1 MEPSDIWQL
10 LILVV
15 LIYLS
20 SFFSSAETALTSV
33 SRLRL
38 RSLADDGNKK
48 AALALRLI
56 DEEQPKMLTT
66 ILIGNNIVNLTASAI
81 SGVMASRIGG
91 SLGVGIG
98 TAVLTLLILI
108 FGEISPKTAASI
120 NSEEIAL
127 RSIPIVH
134 FLMYFLTPLIFVING
149 IAHGILWLKHIDMD
163 SYSTATTE
171 DELRTMVEVSHE
183 DGIIENDEKEMINNV
198 FDLTDSQAR
207 DVMVP
212 RVSVESIDVHASYE
226 DLMKVFSEQ
235 RFTRLPVYDE
245 NPDNI
250 IGILNMKD
258 VILYDQNT
266 PFNIKDYVR
275 EAFFTHEFKNTY
287 ELFLEMRKAAVTMSI
302 VLDEYGIM
310 VGVITME
317 DILEEI
323 VGEIRDEYDEEELDE
338 IKKIGPGDYII
349 EGQCSLDDLNDMIGT
364 DLKSEDYDSI
374 GGYMIGLLDH
384 FPDRGEQVADAAG
397 NSLRAVKVDGNRIEK
412 VRLVL
417 AGSAGNAG
425 STGSAGSTGGAKDAA
440 GIFGYA
446 SGNSVKNANSAG
458 DAQRP
463 ESGALE

>member
-1 MEPSDIWQL
+1 MDPSDIWQILL
-10 LILVV
+10 LIV

-20 SFFSSAETALTSV
+20 SFFSASETALTSV

-38 RSLADDGNKK
+38 RSLADDGNRR

-56 DEEQPKMLTT
+56 DEEQQKMLTT

-81 SGVMASRIGG
+81 AGVMTARIAGT
-91 SLGVGIG
+91 LGVGIG
-98 TAVLTLLILI
+98 TAVLTLVILI

-120 NSEEIAL
+120 ESEKIAL
-127 RSIPIVH
+127 RNVRVIHALMIV
-134 FLMYFLTPLIFVING
+134 LTPLIAAING
-149 IAHGILWLKHIDMD
+149 VARGVLWLIRVDPKD
-163 SYSTATTE
+163 YSTATTE

-212 RVSVESIDVHASYE
+212 RVDVVSIDVNTSYE

-235 RFTRLPVYDE
+235 KYTRLPVYDGS
-245 NPDNI
+245 PDDI
-250 IGILNMKD
+250 IGIINMKD
-258 VILYDQNT
+258 ILLYDQST
-266 PFNIKDYVR
+266 PFILKDYVR

-310 VGVITME
+310 VGIITME

-323 VGEIRDEYDEEELDE
+323 VGEIRDEYDEQELDE
-338 IKKIGPGDYII
+338 IKKIGPHDYIV
-349 EGQCSLDDLNDMIGT
+349 EGSSSLADINDMLGC
-364 DLKSEDYDSI
+364 DLTSEDYDSI

-384 FPDRGEQVADAAG
+384 FPEHGEQVTDREG

-412 VRLVL
+412 IRLIL
-417 AGSAGNAG
+417 AD
-425 STGSAGSTGGAKDAA
+425 KD
-440 GIFGYA
+440 GEN
-446 SGNSVKNANSAG
+446 NSDKNNNTATVQA
-458 DAQRP
+458 
-463 ESGALE
+463 

>member
-10 LILVV
+10 LILAV

-38 RSLADDGNKK
+38 RSLADDGNNK

-81 SGVMASRIGG
+81 SGVMAARIGG
-91 SLGVGIG
+91 SLGVGIS

-127 RSIPIVH
+127 KSVSIVH
-134 FLMYFLTPLIFVING
+134 FLMYILTPLIFVINS
-149 IAHGILWLKHIDMD
+149 IAQGILWLRHVDVN

-226 DLMKVFSEQ
+226 ELMKVFSDQ

-245 NPDNI
+245 NPDDI

-258 VILYDQNT
+258 VILYDQST

-275 EAFFTHEFKNTY
+275 DAFFTHEFKNTY

-310 VGVITME
+310 AGIITME

-349 EGQCSLDDLNDMIGT
+349 EGHCSLDDVNDKIGT
-364 DLKSEDYDSI
+364 DLTSEDYDSI

-384 FPDRGEQVADAAG
+384 FPDRGEQVSDNAG

-412 VRLVL
+412 VRLIL
-417 AGSAGNAG
+417 AGSENGTAGAASG
-425 STGSAGSTGGAKDAA
+425 SKGAKSTSSAKDTGDSGKDA
-440 GIFGYA
+440 
-446 SGNSVKNANSAG
+446 SA
-458 DAQRP
+458 
-463 ESGALE
+463 

>member
-1 MEPSDIWQL
+1 
-10 LILVV
+10 LILAV

-38 RSLADDGNKK
+38 RSLADDGNNK

-91 SLGVGIG
+91 SLGVGIS

-127 RSIPIVH
+127 KSVSIVH
-134 FLMYFLTPLIFVING
+134 FLMYILTPLIFVINS
-149 IAHGILWLKHIDMD
+149 IAQGILWLRHVDVN

-226 DLMKVFSEQ
+226 ELMKVFSDQ

-245 NPDNI
+245 NPDDI

-258 VILYDQNT
+258 VILYDQST

-275 EAFFTHEFKNTY
+275 DAFFTHEFKNTY

-310 VGVITME
+310 AGVITME

-349 EGQCSLDDLNDMIGT
+349 EGHCSLDDVNDKIGT
-364 DLKSEDYDSI
+364 DLTSEDYDSI

-384 FPDRGEQVADAAG
+384 FPDRGEQVSDNAG

-412 VRLVL
+412 VRLIL
-417 AGSAGNAG
+417 AGSENGTAGAASG
-425 STGSAGSTGGAKDAA
+425 SKGTNSTNSAKDT
-440 GIFGYA
+440 GDSGKDA
-446 SGNSVKNANSAG
+446 SA
-458 DAQRP
+458 
-463 ESGALE
+463 